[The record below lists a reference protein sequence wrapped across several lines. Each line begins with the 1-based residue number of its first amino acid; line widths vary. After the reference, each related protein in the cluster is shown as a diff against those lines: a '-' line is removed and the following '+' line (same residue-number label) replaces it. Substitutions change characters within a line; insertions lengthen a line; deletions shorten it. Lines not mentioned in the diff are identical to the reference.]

1 MGNKSEISYFLSI
14 KKVVFC
20 MVALVV
26 IISSIA
32 VTYNQ
37 KAINK
42 EMEKYLYELSIQSK
56 SKINTRIDSN
66 FSILYSIKR
75 YIKDKKM
82 SEDEIRDYIK
92 YLKHC
97 YPFDWIGYV
106 DANGDAVISNGER
119 ENFLKHPVIKRALEG
134 NKQQY

>member
-82 SEDEIRDYIK
+82 RSEII
-92 YLKHC
+92 
-97 YPFDWIGYV
+97 
-106 DANGDAVISNGER
+106 
-119 ENFLKHPVIKRALEG
+119 
-134 NKQQY
+134 

>member
-32 VTYNQ
+32 ITYNQ

-75 YIKDKKM
+75 YIKDKK
-82 SEDEIRDYIK
+82 
-92 YLKHC
+92 
-97 YPFDWIGYV
+97 
-106 DANGDAVISNGER
+106 
-119 ENFLKHPVIKRALEG
+119 IKR
-134 NKQQY
+134 